1 MLIRRMDV
9 NDLERVVSL
18 EQQLFSSSWSYADF
32 LYELLENDFSFNYV
46 IEEDGFIV
54 GYIGVWFM
62 YEQAQITTIGVDPCY
77 QRQGLGKEMMET
89 VMEIAQRNQCE
100 TMSLEVRVSNFKA
113 ISLYESLGFHKEAI
127 RKNYYQDNQEDAYLM
142 IKRLEESM

>member
-1 MLIRRMDV
+1 MLIRRMDI

-62 YEQAQITTIGVDPCY
+62 YEQAQITTIGVDPRY